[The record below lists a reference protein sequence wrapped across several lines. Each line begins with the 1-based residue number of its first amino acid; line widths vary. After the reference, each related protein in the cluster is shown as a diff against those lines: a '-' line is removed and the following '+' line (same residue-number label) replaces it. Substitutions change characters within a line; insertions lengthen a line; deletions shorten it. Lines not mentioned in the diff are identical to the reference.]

1 MTLMD
6 FTWPVRYKDIKR
18 GRKGARNCDVKMI
31 VKLRPGNN
39 MLTTTI
45 IPGVLSIAVKKK
57 DGRGKEDDLVNDLN
71 FD

>member
-1 MTLMD
+1 MKTLRED
-6 FTWPVRYKDIKR
+6 
-18 GRKGARNCDVKMI
+18 GKGARNCDVKMI

-45 IPGVLSIAVKKK
+45 IPGVSSSPSGSEGGETGS
-57 DGRGKEDDLVNDLN
+57 DSN